1 MSTQDFFMRTVFDSI
16 PDLHKLI
23 VSTSIKGLEEAK
35 KIEGNI
41 DSRDEEA
48 CAEG

>member
-1 MSTQDFFMRTVFDSI
+1 MCMVFDSI
-16 PDLHKLI
+16 PDVHKLL
-23 VSTSIKGLEEAK
+23 VSTSVKGLEEAK

-48 CAEG
+48 NAEGE